1 MRGAL
6 LVLGISIGAA
16 VSACDETGASVE
28 ITDARAFR
36 AAGGRVVV
44 DVDLRAHES
53 LGKNIG
59 VYCTRVTFAG
69 EVDPV
74 EACSADL
81 EDGDTKTVRL
91 MSAGD
96 PAPGAAITI
105 RVRLDR
111 VDVGRS
117 LAAPPR

>member
-16 VSACDETGASVE
+16 ASGCDDTGASVE
-28 ITDARAFR
+28 IVDARAFR
-36 AAGGRVVV
+36 APAGRVVV

-69 EVDPV
+69 EADPV
-74 EACSADL
+74 EVCAADL